1 MRTIT
6 VSTSSYIPLE
16 MLWNIITDIPQYP
29 RYVKFIRKALLY
41 GPVAVGVRWD
51 DETTILW
58 LPVCMKHTITRL
70 EQYQVFAFD
79 LNLPLGGKMS
89 QMYTFCSRN
98 SETTI
103 VATISFFLGIRILDT
118 LIGPILEHRLR
129 AMLTTSFEEVKKAF
143 TVDL

>member
-6 VSTSSYIPLE
+6 VTTSSPMPFEI
-16 MLWNIITDIPQYP
+16 LWSIITDIPQYP
-29 RYVKFIRKALLY
+29 QYVKFVRKALLY

-58 LPVCMKHTITRL
+58 LPIRMKHTITRL

-89 QMYTFCSRN
+89 HVYTLCNKS
-98 SETTI
+98 SETMI
-103 VATISFFLGIRILDT
+103 VATISFFLGIKILDKI
-118 LIGPILEHRLR
+118 IGPVLEHRLR
-129 AMLTTSFEEVKKAF
+129 AMLTASFEEVKRVF
-143 TVDL
+143 IVDL